1 MKKEK
6 EQFKKSMHEDELV
19 SFAAKVVEYF
29 KNPANTKKWLD
40 ILFYVVIGIVALF
53 MFRNCQV
60 NKENTVKNK
69 LGPAEYKFIN
79 GDYEGVIPL
88 LNDINKDYPNTKFS
102 GQALYYLGEANYR
115 LGKYDEAVKAF
126 EAGKKKYLP
135 DLMKPLVY
143 MSLGYSYEAQKNY
156 LKAAETFEEALKVF
170 PNHYSR
176 DEVLVNAARSLRL
189 AGKNDE
195 ARARYEEILNKY
207 PNSQWI
213 DTAKQNLGR

>member
-19 SFAAKVVEYF
+19 SFTAKIVEYF

-40 ILFYVVIGIVALF
+40 ILFYAVIAVVALF

-69 LGPAEYKFIN
+69 LGPAEYKYMN

-88 LNDINKDYPNTKFS
+88 LNDINKDYPNTKYS
-102 GQALYYLGEANYR
+102 GQALYYLGEAYYK
-115 LGKYDEAVKAF
+115 LGKYPEAEKAF
-126 EAGKKKYLP
+126 EAARKKYLP
-135 DLMKPLVY
+135 ELMKPLVY
-143 MSLGYSYEAQKNY
+143 SSLGYAYEAQKD
-156 LKAAETFEEALKVF
+156 LPKAAAAFEEALKKF
-170 PNHYSR
+170 PNYYGR
-176 DEVLVNAARSLRL
+176 DELLINAARCLRL
-189 AGKNDE
+189 SGKTEE
-195 ARARYEEILNKY
+195 ARVRYEELLNNY
-207 PNSQWI
+207 PNSQWV